1 MPSIR
6 NMSFAFPPF
15 TPAVKMLVYVNSGIY
30 FGAVLLR
37 TVAPVF
43 VEKMY
48 AWLGL
53 VPYAVIHG
61 YPGVPIP
68 AIWQLLSYS
77 FLHDPTGILHIL
89 FNMLS
94 LWMFGAS
101 LERDWGKQRFLEFYF
116 FCVAGAAL
124 TTIVLSFTGVLGMS
138 PLAMTVGASGGI
150 YGLLVAFGILYA
162 EQRVYIYGIFP
173 IKAKIFAAIW
183 VGLAL
188 FGALKET
195 GGVANVAHLGG
206 AAFGFIYVRWLP
218 KRGFQLAGSE
228 GYYGFLNRYHKWKR
242 RQAAKKFQVYMGKHN
257 RSQYFDEHGNYRE
270 PGNGKG
276 NGKGDDPSKWVN

>member
-116 FCVAGAAL
+116 FCVAG
-124 TTIVLSFTGVLGMS
+124 VF
-138 PLAMTVGASGGI
+138 
-150 YGLLVAFGILYA
+150 
-162 EQRVYIYGIFP
+162 
-173 IKAKIFAAIW
+173 
-183 VGLAL
+183 
-188 FGALKET
+188 
-195 GGVANVAHLGG
+195 
-206 AAFGFIYVRWLP
+206 
-218 KRGFQLAGSE
+218 
-228 GYYGFLNRYHKWKR
+228 
-242 RQAAKKFQVYMGKHN
+242 
-257 RSQYFDEHGNYRE
+257 
-270 PGNGKG
+270 
-276 NGKGDDPSKWVN
+276 

>member
-1 MPSIR
+1 M
-6 NMSFAFPPF
+6 
-15 TPAVKMLVYVNSGIY
+15 VHDG
-30 FGAVLLR
+30 
-37 TVAPVF
+37 VA
-43 VEKMY
+43 
-48 AWLGL
+48 
-53 VPYAVIHG
+53 H
-61 YPGVPIP
+61 
-68 AIWQLLSYS
+68 QHD
-77 FLHDPTGILHIL
+77 LHDVGDVDARL
-89 FNMLS
+89 FAHV
-94 LWMFGAS
+94 FGK
-101 LERDWGKQRFLEFYF
+101 LLQG
-116 FCVAGAAL
+116 L
-124 TTIVLSFTGVLGMS
+124 TDNGC
-138 PLAMTVGASGGI
+138 
-150 YGLLVAFGILYA
+150 Y
-162 EQRVYIYGIFP
+162 YIYGIFP

-206 AAFGFIYVRWLP
+206 AAFGFLYVRWLP
-218 KRGFQLAGSE
+218 KRGLKLAGSE